1 MKKLFFLTTLC
12 ILCIITGCEKDD
24 SLFNDTENITS
35 DLKAANVQSS
45 TGEIIVRYDSG
56 ITETQKQQ
64 IRNLYQIT
72 NYKNCTCADP
82 TLELWIFDLDRNG
95 NTPGGSTLE
104 GVKEAIEDT
113 SGVEGSQIND
123 IITQD
128 ALKLGT
134 SFGPEDVSGTTS
146 LLSSTNEGVTIAVL
160 DTGIDHNY
168 FGFDSEF
175 LYNSQ
180 LNNNTCIENGMTD
193 YFGWDFVDGDNLP
206 FDKHGHGTEVSYMIY
221 DKLTNSN
228 TNFQILPIRVFDENG
243 QARYFDILCGYK
255 YATNNIDVRIINMSF
270 GWYNSEYELLQR
282 FIDETQEKVTIIT
295 SAGNNKNDNDVIPH
309 YPSSLEMENILS
321 IASWNED
328 INNVALSRF
337 SNFGVNS
344 VDIAAPGEDI
354 PFYLNQ
360 DEYIL
365 LSGTSYAAAY
375 TTAVAGQLYITGTTS
390 SQHIST
396 ILSTCIVNDNLTD
409 IKHRSYLYY

>member
-24 SLFNDTENITS
+24 SLLNDTENITS
-35 DLKAANVQSS
+35 DFKAANAQLS
-45 TGEIIVRYDSG
+45 TGEIVIRYESG
-56 ITETQKQQ
+56 ISEAQKQQ
-64 IRNLYQIT
+64 IRDLHQVT

-82 TLELWIFDLDRNG
+82 TLELWIFDLDLNG
-95 NTPGGSTLE
+95 TTPGGSTVE
-104 GVKEAIEDT
+104 GVKEAAEST
-113 SGVEGSQIND
+113 SGVEGSHIND
-123 IITQD
+123 IITHD
-128 ALKLGT
+128 SLKLGT
-134 SFGPEDVSGTTS
+134 SFGPESASGTS
-146 LLSSTNEGVTIAVL
+146 NLLSPTNDGVTIAVL

-206 FDKHGHGTEVSYMIY
+206 FDRHGHGTETSYMIY
-221 DKLTNSN
+221 EKLIDSN
-228 TNFQILPIRVFDENG
+228 TDFQILPIRVFDENG
-243 QARYFDILCGYK
+243 QARYFDILCGFK
-255 YATNNIDVRIINMSF
+255 YATNNSDVRIINMSF
-270 GWYNSEYELLQR
+270 GWYHTEYELLQR
-282 FIDETQEKVTIIT
+282 FVEETQDKVTIVT
-295 SAGNNKNDNDVIPH
+295 SAGNTKNDNDATPH
-309 YPSSLEMENILS
+309 YPSSFDTENVLS

-337 SNFGVNS
+337 SNYGVNS
-344 VDIAAPGEDI
+344 VDIAAPGENI
-354 PFYLNQ
+354 PFYLNEN
-360 DEYIL
+360 EYIS

-375 TTAVAGQLYITGTTS
+375 TTAVAGQLYIPSITP

>member
-56 ITETQKQQ
+56 ITEAQKQQ